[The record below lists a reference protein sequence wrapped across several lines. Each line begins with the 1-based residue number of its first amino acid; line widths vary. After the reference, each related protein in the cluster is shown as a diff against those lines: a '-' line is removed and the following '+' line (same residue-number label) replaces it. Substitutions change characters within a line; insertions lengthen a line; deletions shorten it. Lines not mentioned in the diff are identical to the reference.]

1 MSKISIWRLIYFKK
15 LFSPFIAFSLTLNP
29 YIFASDITP
38 DSSLPNNAPSI
49 QTAPNELIP
58 IVNIV
63 NPNKDGLSHN
73 KFKDYNV
80 DKNGIIL

>member
-1 MSKISIWRLIYFKK
+1 MKLKK
-15 LFSPFIAFSLTLNP
+15 LLSSLVSFSLIFNP
-29 YIFASDITP
+29 FLFASDITP
-38 DSSLPNNAPSI
+38 DSSSPNNTPSI